1 MKCVLSVLVIH
12 AVLKLFST
20 EILVPTF
27 WLNLPE
33 NFTKDVF
40 RCILILIVFLKVIR
54 EPTT

>member
-1 MKCVLSVLVIH
+1 MCVESVLVIH